1 MKRPGNVLI
10 LTLMACALLALVLF
24 AGVQV
29 AGLRTA
35 TRQNQIADLQ
45 LEQLHRTAL
54 ADALEALNASG
65 ESIAPGR
72 VLLSDEP
79 VSGQTRQ
86 LTVRSVEERLVTVES
101 RSSLS
106 DGSQR
111 RHQVLL
117 FALPLEARFAFAQ
130 PSRALY
136 YDADRGV
143 PDRWLENHAEEDL
156 VIVCDRRPGDVYS
169 IGSGGRSVALTGS
182 LYVSHLENDDFST
195 TLRTSLSCDGNAVFA
210 GDVHLL
216 GDLSCQTAWIDGTL
230 TIGESVSLRA
240 ETVYLAEDVSEETLA
255 GINAATIYMPHPP
268 EPDAADDESDAD
280 VSDTGRQ
287 ILPLPDEPQPTPEKT
302 AYLMLWQLE

>member
-45 LEQLHRTAL
+45 LEQLHRTVL
-54 ADALEALNASG
+54 DDALEALNASG

-130 PSRALY
+130 PSRAL
-136 YDADRGV
+136 
-143 PDRWLENHAEEDL
+143 
-156 VIVCDRRPGDVYS
+156 
-169 IGSGGRSVALTGS
+169 
-182 LYVSHLENDDFST
+182 
-195 TLRTSLSCDGNAVFA
+195 
-210 GDVHLL
+210 
-216 GDLSCQTAWIDGTL
+216 
-230 TIGESVSLRA
+230 
-240 ETVYLAEDVSEETLA
+240 
-255 GINAATIYMPHPP
+255 
-268 EPDAADDESDAD
+268 
-280 VSDTGRQ
+280 
-287 ILPLPDEPQPTPEKT
+287 
-302 AYLMLWQLE
+302 

>member
-1 MKRPGNVLI
+1 MKRPGNILI

-24 AGVQV
+24 AGVEV

-35 TRQNQIADLQ
+35 TRQNQIAGLQ

-65 ESIAPGR
+65 EPISPGR

-86 LTVRSVEERLVTVES
+86 LTVRSVEERLVTLES
-101 RSSLS
+101 HSGLS

-111 RHQVLL
+111 RHQVLI
-117 FALPLEARFAFAQ
+117 FALPLESRFAFSR

-143 PDRWLENHAEEDL
+143 PDRWLENHAGEDL

-169 IGSGGRSVALTGS
+169 IGSGGGSVVLAGS

-195 TLRTSLSCDGNAVFA
+195 TLRTSLSCGGNAVFA

-216 GDLSCQTAWIDGTL
+216 SDLSCKTAWIDGTL

-240 ETVYLAEDVSEETLA
+240 ETVYLAEDVPEETLA
-255 GINAATIYMPHPP
+255 KIDAATIYMPHPP
-268 EPDAADDESDAD
+268 ETDAADDEKEAD
-280 VSDTGRQ
+280 VLDTGCL

-302 AYLMLWQLE
+302 AYLMLWQLG